1 MESLKLEL
9 MEPEKLIEVTFFV
22 AAPRE
27 IENNRI
33 AIIFGSCK
41 LGKWKKIGLMMDPLT
56 YV

>member
-1 MESLKLEL
+1 MESLKLEVL
-9 MEPEKLIEVTFFV
+9 EPEKSIEVTFFV

-33 AIIFGSCK
+33 AIIFGSWK
-41 LGKWKKIGLMMDPLT
+41 LGNWKKIGVMMDTLT

>member
-1 MESLKLEL
+1 MKLEVL
-9 MEPEKLIEVTFFV
+9 EPEKSIEVTFFV

-33 AIIFGSCK
+33 AIIFGSWK
-41 LGKWKKIGLMMDPLT
+41 LGNWKKIGVMMDTLT